1 VVSAEQVVRF
11 ETTDGQ
17 VIASFVTTNGVH
29 PPVPWVGEVVALPA
43 SGSLERSRQRFAP
56 YYSAYDDYR
65 VLDVKLVYNRVID
78 AAGGDDGIAARSR
91 RRDRRGRSRCVA
103 IHVEYISRV
112 LVEPVKY
119 GSEAPDASQEGR

>member
-1 VVSAEQVVRF
+1 VVSAEQIVRF
-11 ETTDGQ
+11 ETASGQ
-17 VIASFVTTNGVH
+17 VIASFVTVNGVH

-43 SGSLERSRQRFAP
+43 QTNPSDLWGQPYAQTP

-65 VLDVKLVYNRVID
+65 VLDVKMVYNRVID
-78 AAGGDDGIAARSR
+78 AARGDM
-91 RRDRRGRSRCVA
+91 A

-119 GSEAPDASQEGR
+119 GSEAPDASPEGR